1 MIGDSRRRIRE
12 VEGLRR
18 SNRRGGSV
26 SRAGTRTDGSVEAAG

>member
-18 SNRRGGSV
+18 SNRRGSV